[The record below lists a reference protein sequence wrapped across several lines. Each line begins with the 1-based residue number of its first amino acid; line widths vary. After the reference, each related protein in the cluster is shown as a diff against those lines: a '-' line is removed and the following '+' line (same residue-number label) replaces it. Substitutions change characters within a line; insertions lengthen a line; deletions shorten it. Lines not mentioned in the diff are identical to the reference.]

1 MPKLCKRQSEQR
13 LALIKER
20 VAAGFW
26 SIDIAKELGLTIA
39 ALTNYMSYHGIKS
52 ANGKGRPKKGA
63 VRPSLSGIPSYYV
76 KKGTQPV
83 SHTLASIEGRRKS
96 LEGMRL
102 KADPNGLS
110 EEERETAAK
119 MGISPERMA
128 YLIKCPRGGNAHGW
142 RGGNAIG

>member
-13 LALIKER
+13 LALVKER

-52 ANGKGRPKKGA
+52 ANGKGRPRKNA
-63 VRPSLSGIPSYYV
+63 VRPSLSGLPSCYV
-76 KKGTQPV
+76 KKGTQPI
-83 SHTLASIEGRRKS
+83 SHTIASIEGRRKS
-96 LEGMRL
+96 MEGMRL
-102 KADPNGLS
+102 KADASGLNDD
-110 EEERETAAK
+110 ERATADK
-119 MGISPERMA
+119 MGIPHERMA
-128 YLIKCPRGGNAHGW
+128 YLLKCPRGGNASGW